1 MKQYINFRLNSKGVI
16 NGSINVDNSR
26 SNGKPK
32 DINLNQG
39 VGANSKSVI
48 RGSLN
53 SLASRGVGK
62 EKYEGSFKIV
72 DNGKDPLPIGNSNN
86 CVTEGSVHYVG
97 PDPEGFRSR
106 CKVTGGFVA
115 STPSELPL
123 KYAQDLLF
131 RVKWCCHQYLFVQ
144 SHVSDNDPNII
155 EKEKNKVL
163 KGQVKPVIKSAPGW
177 NQELASDSEAII
189 KAEREDFAEI
199 KELQRESVKILHDNK
214 EVKDE

>member
-1 MKQYINFRLNSKGVI
+1 MTKLISIAYICLTILLYCELSKSSPLVKSVREITGNENNDDNSSGVINGSLNFNDPNSSMTKFVGNKNNGLNSKGLI

-32 DINLNQG
+32 DINLNQN
-39 VGANSKSVI
+39 VGANSESVI

-86 CVTEGSVHYVG
+86 CVIEGSVHYVG

-106 CKVTGGFVA
+106 CKVTGGFVGDK
-115 STPSELPL
+115 LP
-123 KYAQDLLF
+123 
-131 RVKWCCHQYLFVQ
+131 
-144 SHVSDNDPNII
+144 
-155 EKEKNKVL
+155 
-163 KGQVKPVIKSAPGW
+163 
-177 NQELASDSEAII
+177 
-189 KAEREDFAEI
+189 
-199 KELQRESVKILHDNK
+199 
-214 EVKDE
+214 